1 MTEATNIMS
10 DFTTLIVEDEAVMA
24 MDLQRRLRKLG
35 YEESVVKGSSD
46 AALKYLEVHNPNLIL
61 CDININGEKDGI
73 DVAEYVMKHKSIPL
87 IFVSALSDKGTLER
101 AKKTLPYGYIVKPF
115 KDRDLSTAIE
125 MALYKYSVDVE
136 RLKLTIDKVNTIA
149 ITPLSDREY
158 EILEGVLKGQT
169 NSQLAETNFVSVST
183 IKFHISNLLSKL
195 DVKNRAS
202 ISSRVL
208 SLFT

>member
-1 MTEATNIMS
+1 MAESMT

-35 YEESVVKGSSD
+35 YSESVVKGSSE

-61 CDININGEKDGI
+61 CDISIDGDKDGI
-73 DVAEYVMKHKSIPL
+73 DVAEYVMEHKSIPL

-115 KDRDLSTAIE
+115 KNRDLATAIE
-125 MALYKYSVDVE
+125 MALYKYSIDVD
-136 RLKLTIDKVNTIA
+136 RLKLSIDKVNKIA
-149 ITPLSDREY
+149 ITPLSQREY

-169 NSQLAETNFVSVST
+169 NSQLSEANFVSVST
-183 IKFHISNLLSKL
+183 IKYHISNLLSKL

-208 SLFT
+208 SIFT

>member
-1 MTEATNIMS
+1 MAESMT

-35 YEESVVKGSSD
+35 YAESVVKGSSD
-46 AALKYLEVHNPNLIL
+46 AALMYLEVHNPNLIL
-61 CDININGEKDGI
+61 CDISIDGDKDGI
-73 DVAEYVMKHKSIPL
+73 DVAEYVMEHKSIPL

-115 KDRDLSTAIE
+115 KNRDLATAIE
-125 MALYKYSVDVE
+125 MALYKYSIDVD
-136 RLKLTIDKVNTIA
+136 RLKLSIDKVNKIA
-149 ITPLSDREY
+149 ITPLSQREY

-169 NSQLAETNFVSVST
+169 NSQLSEANFVSVST
-183 IKFHISNLLSKL
+183 IKYHISNLLSKL

-208 SLFT
+208 SIFT